1 MSRPGEDSGRRWAI
15 GLLVGLVVGVGSLV
29 GGPLAAGFGLAAAI
43 LVAWRAPRDAPVGG
57 LTLGFGLAWIAL
69 LARADLACGTD
80 CVGPDLRPWYLVGG
94 ALVVFG
100 VALTVR
106 VARGRASVVR
116 S

>member
-1 MSRPGEDSGRRWAI
+1 MSRPHDPPVRRWAI

-29 GGPLAAGFGLAAAI
+29 GGLLAAAI
-43 LVAWRAPRDAPVGG
+43 GLLAALLVAWRAPRDAAVGG
-57 LTLGFGLAWIAL
+57 LALGLGLAWIAL